1 MNPKKAYKH
10 CILCGGL
17 LAFAKGNAFSC
28 TSCSYHTYINPFP
41 TNGVIIEN
49 KNGEILLVRR
59 AFAPFKGWWDV
70 PGGFIQ
76 PSESIERSIK
86 REVKEELNITVS
98 PKKLIGIYTDTY
110 LFEGVINYTLCIIM
124 TADFVDGVITA
135 ADDASE
141 WKFFSKTKLPFKRIA
156 FKGVRQGLAD
166 YLSSTPLPNFSA

>member
-1 MNPKKAYKH
+1 MNPKKAYKY
-10 CILCGGL
+10 CFSCGHAL
-17 LAFAKGNAFSC
+17 VAQKGNVLACFSC
-28 TSCSYHTYINPFP
+28 SRHTYINPFP

-49 KNGEILLVRR
+49 KKGEILLVRR
-59 AFAPFKGWWDV
+59 AFAPFRGWWDV

-76 PSESIERSIK
+76 PRESIERSIK

-110 LFEGVINYTLCIIM
+110 LFEGVINYTLCIIA

-156 FKGVRQGLAD
+156 FKGVRKGLAD
-166 YLSSTPLPNFSA
+166 YLSSTLLPNFSA